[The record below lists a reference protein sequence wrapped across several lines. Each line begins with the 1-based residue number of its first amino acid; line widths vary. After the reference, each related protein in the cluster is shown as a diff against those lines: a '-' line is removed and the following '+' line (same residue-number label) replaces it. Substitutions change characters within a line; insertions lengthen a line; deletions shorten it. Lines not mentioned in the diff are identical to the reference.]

1 VERYF
6 ASQGITT
13 AQFHGEFHG
22 ESEPAMPC
30 EMECSVCPDDIR
42 WANRRT
48 EFIVTNQPQAFA
60 PSLPAAP
67 SVREPAPAKEANSVA
82 MIPLV
87 PAQPKA
93 NEVPVKAATAKAA
106 TAPASG
112 AVACYLVTGSFKTKA
127 LAVKR
132 VLELNGQGYSAQ
144 TMEVNGMFR
153 VVLPLPERPNDA
165 ELDVYR
171 QRLGKVWVARP

>member
-1 VERYF
+1 
-6 ASQGITT
+6 
-13 AQFHGEFHG
+13 
-22 ESEPAMPC
+22 
-30 EMECSVCPDDIR
+30 
-42 WANRRT
+42 
-48 EFIVTNQPQAFA
+48 
-60 PSLPAAP
+60 
-67 SVREPAPAKEANSVA
+67 

-93 NEVPVKAATAKAA
+93 NEVPVKAAPAKAA

-132 VLELNGQGYSAQ
+132 VLELNSQGYSAR